1 MRRDGQTFVDLPVR
15 QISPSRCPV
24 RRSAWAMTVRIA
36 TNYNSAAGTIAP
48 RVHWL
53 PDTVIFWR
61 DIMKNLAIYLAAGAS
76 TLLMT
81 AASAAPLSPN
91 ASVAPE
97 SNIQNVRMVCNED
110 GRCWRERSE
119 RRVIVR
125 ESVTHTDMRR
135 ASVISS
141 GAAMRNVAAD
151 RHPRPGVA
159 SNRYLLRKRQRR
171 HEKKPRRNPRLF

>member
-1 MRRDGQTFVDLPVR
+1 
-15 QISPSRCPV
+15 
-24 RRSAWAMTVRIA
+24 
-36 TNYNSAAGTIAP
+36 
-48 RVHWL
+48 
-53 PDTVIFWR
+53 
-61 DIMKNLAIYLAAGAS
+61 MKNFAIYLAAGAS

-110 GRCWRERSE
+110 GRCWRERGE

-125 ESVTHTDMRR
+125 ESRDSYGYAP

-141 GAAMRNVAAD
+141 GAAMRTWRH
-151 RHPRPGVA
+151 RHPRP
-159 SNRYLLRKRQRR
+159 RR
-171 HEKKPRRNPRLF
+171 